1 MVTTSQPNVRT
12 ARLWAP
18 IRWIADFPRRS
29 PARASIAVFVLAA
42 VLFTALLRLPFAAA
56 DGVAAPWED
65 ATFTAS
71 SAVTVTGLTSVDT
84 GTSWSLFGHIVILLA
99 IQTGGLGIVT
109 VALLLTQAVT
119 RRLGLGGRVFAQQ
132 VMGATPLGDVKRLLK
147 IVVLTTFIIEGALC
161 ALLLPAFIVEDG
173 WVRGPW
179 HALFY
184 SISAFNNAGFV
195 LDPGGLA
202 VYSHNVWIMGVLMV
216 GVIAGSLGFPV
227 YLAVIAHLWGRGRW
241 SLHTKLTV
249 TTTLVLFLVGAV
261 SWGASEWNNTA
272 TIGTLNPLDRIL
284 HALFAST
291 MMRSGG
297 FAIVDTEQS
306 TSTTLLLTDAL
317 MFVGGGS
324 ISTAGGI
331 KVTTLAV
338 LFLAIVAEARG
349 TRDIAIFERRLP
361 ESVLRVAISVTFLGA
376 SLVLAGTVLLTLTNR
391 APLDHILFEVI
402 SAFATCGLS
411 VGLSADLDPFGKFV
425 LSALMLAG
433 RVGPIG
439 LAAALAVRQR
449 TEHFTYPTDR
459 PILG

>member
-1 MVTTSQPNVRT
+1 MTQNQPRFGTATLPAT
-12 ARLWAP
+12 AR
-18 IRWIADFPRRS
+18 WIIGIPRRS
-29 PARASIAVFVLAA
+29 PARASIVVFVVAA
-42 VLFTALLRLPFAAA
+42 MLFTVLLRLPFAAD
-56 DGVAAPWED
+56 DGVAVSWED

-84 GTSWSLFGHIVILLA
+84 GTSWSQFGHIVILLA

-147 IVVLTTFIIEGALC
+147 IVVLTTFIIEGSLFV
-161 ALLLPAFIVEDG
+161 LLLPAFIIEDG
-173 WVRGPW
+173 WVQGPW

-202 VYSHNVWIMGVLMV
+202 AYSHNVWILGIIAI

-241 SLHTKLTV
+241 SFHTKLTV
-249 TTTLVLFLVGAV
+249 MTTIILFIVGSV
-261 SWGASEWNNTA
+261 SWAASEWDNAA
-272 TIGTLNPLDRIL
+272 TIGTLNPFDRIL
-284 HALFAST
+284 HSLFAST

-297 FAIVDTEQS
+297 FAIIDTEQS
-306 TSTTLLLTDAL
+306 SSTTLLLTDAL

-324 ISTAGGI
+324 VSTAGGI

-349 TRDIAIFERRLP
+349 TKDIAIFERRLP
-361 ESVLRVAISVTFLGA
+361 DSVLRVAISVTCLGA
-376 SLVLAGTVLLTLTNR
+376 LLVLAGTVLLTLTNG

-411 VGLSADLDPFGKFV
+411 VGLSADLDPFGKYV
-425 LSALMLAG
+425 LSVLMLAG

-449 TEHFTYPTDR
+449 TEHFTYPTER

>member
-1 MVTTSQPNVRT
+1 M
-12 ARLWAP
+12 ARLSDSLRSSPLWSAM
-18 IRWIADFPRRS
+18 RWIGQIPRRS

-42 VLFTALLRLPFAAA
+42 ALFTLLLRLPVAAA
-56 DGVAAPWED
+56 SGVAVSWDD
-65 ATFTAS
+65 AAFTAS

-84 GTSWSLFGHIVILLA
+84 GVTWTLFGHVVILLA

-132 VMGATPLGDVKRLLK
+132 IMGSTPLGDIRRLLR
-147 IVVLTTFIIEGALC
+147 IVVLTTFAIEGALSL
-161 ALLLPAFIVEDG
+161 LLLPAFVIEDG

-184 SISAFNNAGFV
+184 GVSAFNNAGFV
-195 LDPGGLA
+195 LAPEGLTIYEHNPWIMTMLA
-202 VYSHNVWIMGVLMV
+202 VGVL
-216 GVIAGSLGFPV
+216 AGSLGFPV
-227 YLAVIAHLWGRGRW
+227 YLTVIAHFWSRGRW
-241 SLHTKLTV
+241 SLHAKLTIV
-249 TTTLVLFLVGAV
+249 TTLVLFLVGSVTWA
-261 SWGASEWNNTA
+261 ASEWNNPN
-272 TIGTLNPLDRIL
+272 TIGAMSIGDRIL

-297 FAIVDTEQS
+297 FAITEPADS
-306 TSTTLLLTDAL
+306 TSTTLLLSDAL

-324 ISTAGGI
+324 VSTAGGI

-338 LFLAIVAEARG
+338 LFLAIFAEARG
-349 TRDIAIFERRLP
+349 TRDVTAFERRVP
-361 ESVLRVAISVTFLGA
+361 DSVLRVAISVTFLGA
-376 SLVLAGTVLLTLTNR
+376 SLVLAGTTLITLTST

-402 SAFATCGLS
+402 SAFATGGLS
-411 VGLSADLDPFGKFV
+411 VGLSADLDPFGKYV
-425 LSALMLAG
+425 LSLLMLAG

-449 TEHFTYPTDR
+449 IEHFTYPTDR